1 MSIEAHCTPVDYAYG
16 SCERTCAVLRIYSRE
31 IVPAEVTARL
41 GVPPTDTIGL
51 GERKP
56 PNSLG
61 RSRVGKLNGW
71 FLSSE
76 SVVESKDLRHHL
88 DWLLLKLEPSG
99 DALRALQKESG
110 VCMNVNCVWWSKD
123 GGGGPTL
130 WPTQMRR
137 LAELNLECSFD
148 FSDYSEHRP
157 TWDSSAFH
165 GR

>member
-1 MSIEAHCTPVDYAYG
+1 MSTEAHCTPVDSAYG
-16 SCERTCAVLRIYSRE
+16 SCERTCAVLRIYSGA
-31 IVPAEVTARL
+31 IVPAEVTAML
-41 GVPPTDTIGL
+41 GVPPTSTIGL

-61 RSRVGKLNGW
+61 RSQVGRLNGW

-76 SVVESKDLRHHL
+76 SAVVSKDLRHHL

-99 DALRALQKESG
+99 GALRALQKESG
-110 VCMNVNCVWWSKD
+110 VRMNVNCVWWSKD

-130 WPTQMRR
+130 WPSQMRR
-137 LAELNLECSFD
+137 LAELNLECSFE
-148 FSDYSEHRP
+148 FADYSENRP
-157 TWDSSAFH
+157 AGDPCAVH